1 VGFPSEWAS
10 ELYVVGYGCS
20 ALSGSDATIGTFL
33 LERGA
38 WGHKNKLLTA
48 TGVNDAVLAAC
59 LRNGEEQGGLLD
71 CIFRVLSAVRDGACS
86 VVVFCK
92 SGKRRSAGAGAMAV
106 S

>member
-1 VGFPSEWAS
+1 M
-10 ELYVVGYGCS
+10 VGYGCS
-20 ALSGSDATIGTFL
+20 ALSGSDATLGTFL

-38 WGHKNKLLTA
+38 WDHKNKLLTA

-71 CIFRVLSAVRDGACS
+71 CIFRVLSAVKDGARS
-86 VVVFCK
+86 IMVFCK

>member
-1 VGFPSEWAS
+1 
-10 ELYVVGYGCS
+10 
-20 ALSGSDATIGTFL
+20 

-38 WGHKNKLLTA
+38 WDYKNKLLTA

-71 CIFRVLSAVRDGACS
+71 CIFRVLGAVRDGACS